1 MTAPYENDKGAGS
14 RAVRAAVRR
23 YLPLLLLALI
33 PLAYLTTLARTV
45 VYGDP
50 AEYTFVANVLGI
62 AHPPGYAFFTLL
74 GKLFQTLIPVGDIP
88 WRMHL
93 LSAVAA
99 TAAAVLVYGTVS
111 DVARLL
117 FASPAKQRLLV
128 DKATTGASAAGC
140 SRSDRRG
147 GSKPTANSA
156 KGVETRYQ
164 RWQRSSVRFNAL
176 GISAVGFNPPREATP
191 PQWAAVAAVFAA
203 LTVAFGANF
212 WQHAIH
218 ANPHIVTAAFLS
230 ANLFFLTR
238 WAARGAADTR
248 WLYVFALSAG
258 LGVTHH
264 PLTVVSFPAYV
275 LFILIV
281 RPGIWRDWRAL
292 AGMMGFGLLGLTVW
306 LYFPIRSPMAP
317 VFGPSTMNT
326 LDGFLDHVLAR
337 GLSESLPFF
346 GAADVPA
353 RAVVFWSILRLQYSL
368 PVIFL
373 ALLGV
378 VWPAAERRLMPG
390 AARGAAWKLAL
401 LYVLAFLV
409 NYAFVMSLRAQDIM
423 AYILG
428 PLLIVGLLAGVGL
441 YGLLVLSA
449 VRLKLRT
456 EALGLLAAALFLLG
470 PGLQLARNAPR
481 VSLRAYTEA
490 ADYVTAV
497 FERFAGAGEGATL
510 LNDWEHMT
518 PLWYAQFVEG
528 RRPAE
533 ADVRPVLVSTV
544 QPWLESVFAT
554 LPGGPVYLSN
564 YRREIVDAGFRL
576 RPDGPFYRVVEP
588 GDTSLPGDLTPV
600 TDGAGGPVEIVG
612 YDLPRRDVAAGDYVP
627 LTLAMRTPG
636 GTTNFYVPVVQ
647 VGDLTFPFTTDS
659 HLTTPEWQPGE
670 VIVERFDFAL
680 PHDMPG
686 GVYPVS
692 VGLKNLSADADPVVM
707 LPLGELTVSG
717 RDTPPEFDYLLGN
730 FRQRV
735 GLVSAS
741 ARVGWQRRVAVWSD
755 PLPARPGDTIHILL
769 QWQALARAEE
779 SYTVFVHLI
788 DAANR
793 PIITLDYT
801 PLGGSAPTHL
811 WIPKWLPGQR
821 LLDPYRM
828 ALPDDLPPG
837 TYYVEVGLYE
847 MVSKRR
853 LHLADDEGNLIGDR
867 LILGPVVI
875 LEE

>member
-1 MTAPYENDKGAGS
+1 MTAPYESNEGAGS
-14 RAVRAAVRR
+14 RTVRATAWP
-23 YLPLLLLALI
+23 YLPLLALALI
-33 PLAYLTTLARTV
+33 PLAYLATLARTI

-50 AEYTFVANVLGI
+50 TEYTFVANVLGI

-74 GKLFQTLIPVGDIP
+74 GKLFQTLIPVGEIP
-88 WRMHL
+88 WRMHV

-99 TAAAVLVYGTVS
+99 TAAALFVYGTVS
-111 DVARLL
+111 DVARTL
-117 FASPAKQRLLV
+117 FKTPETAGWQPALQWV
-128 DKATTGASAAGC
+128 AG
-140 SRSDRRG
+140 
-147 GSKPTANSA
+147 
-156 KGVETRYQ
+156 
-164 RWQRSSVRFNAL
+164 
-176 GISAVGFNPPREATP
+176 
-191 PQWAAVAAVFAA
+191 VFAA

-238 WAARGAADTR
+238 WAARGATDAR
-248 WLYVFALSAG
+248 WLYAFALSAG

-264 PLTVVSFPAYV
+264 PLTVVSFLAYV
-275 LFILIV
+275 AFILVV
-281 RPGIWRDWRAL
+281 RTGIWRDWRAL
-292 AGMMGFGLLGLTVW
+292 AGMAGFGLLGLAVW

-346 GAADVPA
+346 GAADAPA
-353 RAVVFWSILRLQYSL
+353 RAIVFWSILRLQYSL

-373 ALLGV
+373 AALGV

-390 AARGAAWKLAL
+390 AARGPVAAWKLAL
-401 LYVLAFLV
+401 LYALAFLV

-428 PLLIVGLLAGVGL
+428 PLLIVELLAGVGL

-449 VRLKLRT
+449 RRLRLRAP
-456 EALGLLAAALFLLG
+456 ALALLAAALFLLG

-481 VSLRAYTEA
+481 VSLSHYTEA

-497 FERFAGAGEGATL
+497 FERFDGAGEGATL

-528 RRPAE
+528 RLPDV
-533 ADVRPVLVSTV
+533 ADVRPVLVSTA

-576 RPDGPFYRVVEP
+576 RPDGPFYQVVEP
-588 GDTSLPGDLTPV
+588 GDTSIPGSLTPI
-600 TDGAGGPVEIVG
+600 DSGAGGPAEIVA
-612 YDLPRRDVAAGDYVP
+612 YDLPRRAAVAGDYVP
-627 LTLAMRTPG
+627 LTLALRAPEG
-636 GTTNFYVPVVQ
+636 VEDFYVPVVQ

-680 PHDMPG
+680 PHDLPG
-686 GVYPVS
+686 GIYPVS
-692 VGLKNLSADADPVVM
+692 VGLKNLSTDTDPAVM
-707 LPLGELTVSG
+707 LPLGELTVTG
-717 RDTPPEFDYLLGN
+717 RETPPELDYLLGN

-741 ARVGWQRRVAVWSD
+741 ARVGWQRRSAVWSD
-755 PLPARPGDTIHILL
+755 PLPARPGDTIHLLL
-769 QWQALARAEE
+769 QWQSLARAEE

-793 PIITLDYT
+793 PILTLDYT

-821 LLDPYRM
+821 YLDPYQM

-853 LHLADDEGNLIGDR
+853 LHLADEEGDLVGDR
-867 LILGPVVI
+867 LILGPIDI
-875 LEE
+875 LDE